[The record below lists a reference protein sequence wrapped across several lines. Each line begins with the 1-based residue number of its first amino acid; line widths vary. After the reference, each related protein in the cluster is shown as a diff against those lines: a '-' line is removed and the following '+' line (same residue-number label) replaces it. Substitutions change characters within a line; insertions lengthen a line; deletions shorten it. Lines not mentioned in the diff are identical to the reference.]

1 MNFDRIF
8 CFGDSITLGC
18 NDSTGLGWPGRLC
31 RGLVHNDRSVAV
43 YNLGINGDT
52 SQDIAARWR
61 AETGA
66 RSRNAP
72 GLILFAFGFND
83 AAKTDGGDVQ
93 IDLATSVAN
102 ASSVLTEAKSITEV
116 LWIGPTP
123 LDESVNPM
131 QTEFACWDMRN
142 QDIARYDAAYADLAD
157 AIGIDYLRLFPEF
170 LTSPRY
176 RAALVAGDKVH
187 PGDDGYAMI
196 AERIA
201 GWDRWLAKI
210 GN

>member
-1 MNFDRIF
+1 MNFDRVF

-31 RGLVHNDRSVAV
+31 GGLMHNEHSVAV

-52 SQDIAARWR
+52 SQDVAARWR
-61 AETGA
+61 AEVDA

-83 AAKTDGGDVQ
+83 AAKADGGEVQ
-93 IDLATSVAN
+93 VDLAS
-102 ASSVLTEAKSITEV
+102 SITSARSTLTAAKAIADV

-123 LDESVNPM
+123 MDESVNPM
-131 QTEFACWDMRN
+131 QTEFACWDMHNR
-142 QDIARYDAAYADLAD
+142 DIARYDAAYSDLAV

-176 RAALVAGDKVH
+176 QAALVAGDKVH

-201 GWDRWLAKI
+201 GWDRWLANF
-210 GN
+210 GV